1 MPKPGHWYALAA
13 LVIVLDQLSKWLA
26 LASIMPGEVIYFAPF
41 WNWVL
46 TFNPGAAFSLLAD
59 QPGWQRW
66 FFTLLALAVAA
77 WIALE
82 LRKHPEQ
89 KLLSLALTLVKVS
102 QMVIDLGEL
111 VELEINPLW
120 VNARGAVALDARARL
135 TPTASAYARRNTGSI
150 ARVDGAAEKRRSK
163 PRLWCARRFSST
175 RART

>member
-82 LRKHPEQ
+82 LSKHPEQ
-89 KLLSLALTLVKVS
+89 KLLSLALTLV
-102 QMVIDLGEL
+102 MGGALGNVIDR
-111 VELEINPLW
+111 V
-120 VNARGAVALDARARL
+120 RFGAVVDFVQWHAAGYYWPAFNVAD
-135 TPTASAYARRNTGSI
+135 SAI
-150 ARVDGAAEKRRSK
+150 CLGAALLIFASFTHKKDS
-163 PRLWCARRFSST
+163 P
-175 RART
+175 

>member
-66 FFTLLALAVAA
+66 FFTLRALAVAA

-89 KLLSLALTLVKVS
+89 KLLSLALTLV
-102 QMVIDLGEL
+102 MGGALGNVIDR
-111 VELEINPLW
+111 V
-120 VNARGAVALDARARL
+120 RFGAVVDFVQWHAAGYYWPAFNVAD
-135 TPTASAYARRNTGSI
+135 SAI
-150 ARVDGAAEKRRSK
+150 CLGAALLIFASFTHKKDS
-163 PRLWCARRFSST
+163 P
-175 RART
+175 